1 VTLSNETRDA
11 DTRAILDEL
20 SAANPRER
28 IVMFRRWLAGSLSI
42 VQLFVLATLESDGA
56 LPMGKVAEALDVSVA
71 SATGIIDR
79 MEQRGLVER
88 GQQPDDRRVVL
99 VHPTSAGRAVLS
111 DLDEHRRARISRIL
125 ERLTDRELGALLK
138 GLRAMSAARAAVE
151 AEAADADAAAAA
163 AAAPKASSSR

>member
-1 VTLSNETRDA
+1 MTLSNDRRDA

-99 VHPTSAGRAVLS
+99 VQPTPAGRAVLS
-111 DLDEHRRARISRIL
+111 DLDEHRRAAISRIL
-125 ERLTDRELGALLK
+125 ERLTDRELGAFLK

-151 AEAADADAAAAA
+151 AEAADAAAAAA
-163 AAAPKASSSR
+163 TEKAASVR

>member
-1 VTLSNETRDA
+1 VTLSNDARSA

-20 SAANPRER
+20 TAANPRER
-28 IVMFRRWLAGSLSI
+28 MGMFRRWLAGSLSI
-42 VQLFVLATLESDGA
+42 VHLYVLAILESDGA

-99 VHPTSAGRAVLS
+99 VRPTPAGLAVFR
-111 DLDEHRRARISRIL
+111 DLDGHRRAGITRIL
-125 ERLTDRELGALLK
+125 EKLTDDELAAFRK
-138 GLRAMSAARAAVE
+138 GLRAMSAARAAVD
-151 AEAADADAAAAA
+151 AESAVADNDA
-163 AAAPKASSSR
+163 PLR